1 MTSFSESLFYF
12 QDKENTDSLNHQ
24 ATVKRGP
31 KVNGV
36 RRSLVPSSR
45 QKAGAEEE
53 NRQIRIAAQGLDTI
67 AQLRLGFSDQSSA
80 GPHAHPN
87 RQQESVE
94 QSTRVNGQPPKT
106 GTTFVVDVSKY
117 Y

>member
-53 NRQIRIAAQGLDTI
+53 NKQIRIAAQGLDTI

-80 GPHAHPN
+80 GPHAHSN
-87 RQQESVE
+87 RQQESV
-94 QSTRVNGQPPKT
+94 QQRPLTVNQVNSRR
-106 GTTFVVDVSKY
+106 FID
-117 Y
+117 

>member
-53 NRQIRIAAQGLDTI
+53 NKQIRIAAQGLDTI

-80 GPHAHPN
+80 HSN
-87 RQQESVE
+87 RQQESVQ
-94 QSTRVNGQPPKT
+94 QSSRVNGQPPKT